1 MIEALPR
8 RYRGCDR
15 HRRDVNGIYGR
26 EFQCIRF
33 ARPHGGAVI
42 AFTPHTTNG
51 ATVTLNVDA
60 LGPKPLRSSP
70 NAELIAG
77 TIIQGTP
84 YLAVYNNTDGA
95 FYLQGFFGNPY
106 NIPLAGGLP
115 FFGGVAPNSSFVFPF
130 GQAISRTTY
139 SALFGILGDLRR
151 RRRLDYVQ
159 HSRPSRARSCRQG

>member
-1 MIEALPR
+1 VYSIR
-8 RYRGCDR
+8 STTWRGSD
-15 HRRDVNGIYGR
+15 
-26 EFQCIRF
+26 CIHPAHHER
-33 ARPHGGAVI
+33 
-42 AFTPHTTNG
+42 